1 MAKKTIITA
10 ALTGAWPKKENNP
23 NVPMTP
29 SEIADD
35 ITYIPLDNSIPFT
48 YFKYSMTVD
57 YIYLSA
63 KGIGILKFDRNGRLI
78 NKIGNN
84 GIKYLKFDK
93 YILHILFPSK
103 LIVPIQ
109 P

>member
-35 ITYIPLDNSIPFT
+35 MYACWKAGAAIAHIHMRDDEGNGTYNRYRKDSFYWYKKVIASNGKDLD
-48 YFKYSMTVD
+48 
-57 YIYLSA
+57 
-63 KGIGILKFDRNGRLI
+63 
-78 NKIGNN
+78 
-84 GIKYLKFDK
+84 
-93 YILHILFPSK
+93 
-103 LIVPIQ
+103 
-109 P
+109 

>member
-35 ITYIPLDNSIPFT
+35 IYACWKAGAAIAHLHMRDDNGNGTIQLVQLQMLVNIQTFSGFNMVKNKSFFDFSYI
-48 YFKYSMTVD
+48 
-57 YIYLSA
+57 
-63 KGIGILKFDRNGRLI
+63 
-78 NKIGNN
+78 
-84 GIKYLKFDK
+84 
-93 YILHILFPSK
+93 
-103 LIVPIQ
+103 
-109 P
+109 

>member
-35 ITYIPLDNSIPFT
+35 IYACWKAGAAIAHLHMRDDDGNGTMDTAKFEETMKLFKPEISGLRYYHQYDNI
-48 YFKYSMTVD
+48 
-57 YIYLSA
+57 
-63 KGIGILKFDRNGRLI
+63 RCHWCNR
-78 NKIGNN
+78 
-84 GIKYLKFDK
+84 
-93 YILHILFPSK
+93 
-103 LIVPIQ
+103 
-109 P
+109 